1 MSAKEKEAAAK
12 QTFTFPAPLTNESP
26 CEAGRGARERGF
38 VSAIARGIARQSRA
52 KPQESGVENIM
63 ELQMWKEILTPYD
76 LAVEEL
82 KVKFNHIVKEYQQM
96 NGYSPIEQVL
106 GRVKSISSIID
117 KAQKK
122 GIDMD
127 KIETQLEDIAGI
139 RLICQF
145 TEDIYTVAGLIRE
158 RSDMQVK
165 SEKDY
170 ITHRKKSGYRSYH
183 IIVLYKVETIRG
195 TKEIPV
201 EIQIRTLGMNFWAI
215 IEHSLQ
221 YKYKGNIPEHVRAR
235 LTSAANALI
244 TLDNEMSS
252 IHDEIID
259 AQNFYMVKAN
269 IVSDILGNI
278 QNLYKVANKR
288 EIIQIQ
294 DEFYEIYQEGDIS
307 KLERFNRQLDIIAEG
322 YRAQA
327 T

>member
-1 MSAKEKEAAAK
+1 
-12 QTFTFPAPLTNESP
+12 
-26 CEAGRGARERGF
+26 
-38 VSAIARGIARQSRA
+38 
-52 KPQESGVENIM
+52 M

-269 IVSDILGNI
+269 IVSDILGK
-278 QNLYKVANKR
+278 YPEPV
-288 EIIQIQ
+288 
-294 DEFYEIYQEGDIS
+294 
-307 KLERFNRQLDIIAEG
+307 
-322 YRAQA
+322 
-327 T
+327 